1 MSLTRKT
8 HILNNYLRLCKNI
21 EIKIDKKIM
30 PNIDDYNFVDLITI
44 FNYYFI
50 DVNDA
55 NFKEKIDYIISLQN
69 EINLTEDELNIIY
82 PLIYD
87 FIKWY
92 KNFH

>member
-1 MSLTRKT
+1 
-8 HILNNYLRLCKNI
+8 
-21 EIKIDKKIM
+21 M
-30 PNIDDYNFVDLITI
+30 PNIEDYDFVDLITL
-44 FNYYFI
+44 FNYYFLDI
-50 DVNDA
+50 SDLNY
-55 NFKEKIDYIISLQN
+55 KEKIDYIISLQN

>member
-1 MSLTRKT
+1 MSISRKT
-8 HILNNYLRLCKNI
+8 HISNNYLRLCKNI

-30 PNIDDYNFVDLITI
+30 PNIDDYDFVDLITL

-50 DVNDA
+50 DVNDN

-69 EINLTEDELNIIY
+69 EINLTEDELSIIY

>member
-1 MSLTRKT
+1 MSISRKT
-8 HILNNYLRLCKNI
+8 HISNNYLKLCKNI
-21 EIKIDKKIM
+21 GIKIDKKIM
-30 PNIDDYNFVDLITI
+30 PNIDDNDFIDLITL

-50 DVNDA
+50 DVNDN

-69 EINLTEDELNIIY
+69 EIKLTEYELNIIY